1 MLAVRRLF
9 YSILHISNMILKV
22 EIIHQ
27 IGDIVFLKTDPEQNE
42 RMVTEIRIRQNSVL
56 YSLSCGTTDS
66 LHYEIEISTQKKY

>member
-42 RMVTEIRIRQNSVL
+42 RIVTEIRIRPNSIL

-66 LHYEIEISTQKKY
+66 QHYEIEISTTKKY